1 MPHHGLS
8 ALSLNHTHL
17 VPDLEVLDLVTL
29 LHNLSHKL
37 MPTDEARRTLQ
48 MAAVVMQV
56 AAAQCGRG
64 DFEDGIGWLLQG
76 WVWTVF
82 NGDLQ

>member
-1 MPHHGLS
+1 
-8 ALSLNHTHL
+8 
-17 VPDLEVLDLVTL
+17 
-29 LHNLSHKL
+29 
-37 MPTDEARRTLQ
+37 